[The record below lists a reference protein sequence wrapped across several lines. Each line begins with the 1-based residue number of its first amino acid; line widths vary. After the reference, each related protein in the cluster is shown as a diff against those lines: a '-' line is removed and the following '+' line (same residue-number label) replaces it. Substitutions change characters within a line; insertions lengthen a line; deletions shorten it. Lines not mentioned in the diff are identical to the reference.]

1 MSETAKTIQ
10 GSSAGVVIPL
20 LKVLLSIAAI
30 VFISFWVV
38 PKEIPNAGS
47 FVSYFWI
54 ILEIVV
60 ALLLIPVVINNLKR
74 LFSGKR

>member
-10 GSSAGVVIPL
+10 GSNGGVVMPL

-30 VFISFWVV
+30 VFISFWVAT
-38 PKEIPNAGS
+38 KEIPNAGS

-60 ALLLIPVVINNLKR
+60 AISLIPVVINNVKR
-74 LFSGKR
+74 LFGKR